1 LQQTSPDILN
11 TAAESLRQLSQV
23 DDTEDLHLQELR
35 QALGDTE
42 DNVLAMLGQH
52 ASAIEKDIVDAK
64 QRLDACRR
72 EVEAIWSD
80 DYENEYELSSVFI
93 HLGAAGYGHYYRESA
108 LLVQCATSTLLKT
121 LISGIV
127 YQRALPHQPERWLK
141 FNDESVRSFRVFRVD
156 PLYLGRQR

>member
-1 LQQTSPDILN
+1 MQQTSPDILN

-80 DYENEYELSSVFI
+80 DHENEYELSSVFI
-93 HLGAAGYGHYYRESA
+93 HLGAAGYGHYYCKSCLFER
-108 LLVQCATSTLLKT
+108 CIT
-121 LISGIV
+121 
-127 YQRALPHQPERWLK
+127 RA
-141 FNDESVRSFRVFRVD
+141 
-156 PLYLGRQR
+156 